1 MKKFLASCFIISALV
16 ATSACTTEDDF
27 PELIVGKWLPEY
39 GVIEKYDD
47 QGHCIGTERIEPQ
60 GDKYVTEFMAD
71 GKVNSYKNAEEPTND
86 NQNRTYRIEGKHL
99 YFVAANGYEIR
110 WDIIVL
116 NRKTLDISTEIEVGS
131 NYDSP
136 EPGEV
141 YPGVSH
147 TVFKRI

>member
-1 MKKFLASCFIISALV
+1 
-16 ATSACTTEDDF
+16 
-27 PELIVGKWLPEY
+27 
-39 GVIEKYDD
+39 
-47 QGHCIGTERIEPQ
+47 
-60 GDKYVTEFMAD
+60 MAD
-71 GKVNSYKNAEEPTND
+71 GKVNSYKYGEEPTND